1 MIKIVSCGCYVDLV
15 LHMKN
20 VSLEIFYGGVSGC
33 LSLICE
39 ITRMRE
45 RLKRSCTDF
54 MSIDNDSIIFACFDC
69 LKDQIFIT
77 VRKRF
82 VASLLKME
90 CFNSK
95 MKAHTHCINATPF
108 HCFDAMFVD
117 LMTVHEICYGC
128 LIQCCKRF
136 LFKDFH
142 RLLLEWKPCMKSF
155 LWRQ

>member
-1 MIKIVSCGCYVDLV
+1 MIKIVSCGYYFDLV

-77 VRKRF
+77 VQKRF

-95 MKAHTHCINATPF
+95 MKTHTHIVSTP
-108 HCFDAMFVD
+108 HLSIV
-117 LMTVHEICYGC
+117 LTPC
-128 LIQCCKRF
+128 L
-136 LFKDFH
+136 LT
-142 RLLLEWKPCMKSF
+142 LWLCMKFVMGVWFNVANVSCLKIF
-155 LWRQ
+155 IGYS